1 MKKFAVIISYL
12 SDGTLISLVV
22 FFLFASK
29 YEPSY
34 AKSIGWTLLTL
45 VFSTIIPFSAIHYY
59 WKKGKVS
66 SLHLDKREER
76 WRFFIVSL
84 ISAAL
89 GAFVLNRLDAPPAL
103 TVSMINYVLLATVMM
118 IITFF
123 WKISLHAST
132 VSAFA
137 MAIIIVFGYKFW
149 WVYALILPVLWA
161 RYYLK
166 KHTISQLVAGTF
178 VAGII
183 TFFTFSEF
191 LK

>member
-1 MKKFAVIISYL
+1 MKKFATVISYL
-12 SDGTLISLVV
+12 SDGTLISLIV
-22 FFLFASK
+22 FFFFALN
-29 YEPSY
+29 YESSCVK
-34 AKSIGWTLLTL
+34 AIGWTMLTL
-45 VFSTIIPFSAIHYY
+45 VFSTIIPFAAIYYY
-59 WKKGKVS
+59 WKRGKVS

-84 ISAAL
+84 SSAGV
-89 GAFVLNRLDAPPAL
+89 GAFVLHKLDAPPAL
-103 TVSMINYVLLATVMM
+103 TVSMINYVLLAIVMM
-118 IITFF
+118 FITFF

-137 MAIIIVFGYKFW
+137 MAIIMVFGVKFI
-149 WVYALILPVLWA
+149 WVYFLILPVLWA
-161 RYYLK
+161 RFYLK